1 MIFGAR
7 EIAYSIILLVIIVL
21 SAFFSGSETAF
32 MRANRIRI
40 RSLSRK
46 GSREARKVE
55 SILENPDR
63 LISVILLG
71 NNFVNILGSA
81 IATAL
86 FLSVFGDQGILL
98 ASLAMTVVLLIFSEI
113 TPKTIAAYR
122 AERIAMIVSY
132 PISFLIRVL
141 GPLAHLMSLIS
152 RLLLSALRFR
162 QEGRDTLTEEDVES
176 VITMVHK
183 EGFIQESKA
192 KMLVAVMDLDTV
204 PVKKIM
210 LPMSDMEFLPIDSSF
225 EEIRRI
231 IVTKNY
237 TRYPVYEGE
246 RENIVGYLHIRDLWR
261 YVDSREDFRIRDCL
275 REAHFIPETKPI
287 LTQLVDFQQM
297 HLHIAFVVDEY
308 GTVKGGITLEDII
321 EEITGDIIDE
331 HDAVMAHVIP
341 VGERSFIIAGNI
353 SLRDLGRSIDRE
365 FPEEYDTLSGL
376 IYELLDR
383 IPEEGDKVV
392 WQDMQ
397 FRIERMRGNRISR
410 VRVTIRK
417 DEPAGPE

>member
-1 MIFGAR
+1 MSFGTR
-7 EIAYSIILLVIIVL
+7 EITYVVILVVIIIL

-32 MRANRIRI
+32 MRANRFRI
-40 RSLSRK
+40 RSLSEK
-46 GSREARKVE
+46 GNREARRVE
-55 SILENPDR
+55 TILEKPDN

-86 FLSVFGDQGILL
+86 FLSIFGDEGILF
-98 ASLAMTVVLLIFSEI
+98 ASLAMTVILLIFSEI

-122 AERIAMIVSY
+122 ADTIAMIVAY
-132 PISFLIRVL
+132 PISLLIKVL
-141 GPLAHLMSLIS
+141 APLA
-152 RLLLSALRFR
+152 RLLSLASRALLSLFHFK
-162 QEGRDTLTEEDVES
+162 QEGADRLTEEDVES
-176 VITMVHK
+176 VITMGHK
-183 EGFIQESKA
+183 EGFIQEPKA
-192 KMLVAVMDLDTV
+192 KMLVAVMDMDTV

-210 LPMSDMEFLPIDSSF
+210 IPLSDMEFIPVESSF
-225 EEIRRI
+225 EDIRKTI
-231 IVTKNY
+231 ASKNY
-237 TRYPVYEGE
+237 SRYPVYEGE
-246 RENIVGYLHIRDLWR
+246 RDNIIGYLHIRDLWR
-261 YVDSREDFRIRDCL
+261 YVDSPEDFRIRDSL
-275 REAHFIPETKPI
+275 REAYFIPETKPI
-287 LTQLVDFQQM
+287 LKQLIDFQQM
-297 HLHIAFVVDEY
+297 RLHIAFVVDEY

-321 EEITGDIIDE
+321 EEITGDIVDE
-331 HDAVMAHVIP
+331 HDIILAHVIP
-341 VGERSFIIAGNI
+341 VGERSFIITGNI
-353 SLRDLGRSIDRE
+353 GLRDLGRSIDRE

-417 DEPAGPE
+417 DEA